1 MVTGPMFD
9 SIGWGTYA
17 FFAAMN
23 IVLILPCVVL
33 FFPETK
39 KYSLEDVSTSFSLYS
54 ITDSQLDLIFAIAH
68 NEGRN
73 PVAVSRSGD
82 IPEAGTIEAE
92 RAMGR
97 DDGQEGVRKRRL
109 SGSKGGPKVET
120 TFAEDAGRQA

>member
-1 MVTGPMFD
+1 M
-9 SIGWGTYA
+9 
-17 FFAAMN
+17 
-23 IVLILPCVVL
+23 
-33 FFPETK
+33 
-39 KYSLEDVSTSFSLYS
+39 
-54 ITDSQLDLIFAIAH
+54 TDGQLDLIFAIAH

-97 DDGQEGVRKRRL
+97 DDKQEGVRQRRL
-109 SGSKGGPKVET
+109 SGSKGGQKVET

>member
-1 MVTGPMFD
+1 
-9 SIGWGTYA
+9 
-17 FFAAMN
+17 
-23 IVLILPCVVL
+23 
-33 FFPETK
+33 
-39 KYSLEDVSTSFSLYS
+39 
-54 ITDSQLDLIFAIAH
+54 LIFAIAH

-97 DDGQEGVRKRRL
+97 DDKPECMRQRRL
-109 SGSKGGPKVET
+109 SGSKGAQKVET